1 VPVGAEWRVDMPQ
14 CVNDAWQ
21 YLKDHDASNWFV
33 IIVSIFVWPA
43 ILSIFF
49 VWWAN
54 RKRQSVP
61 HFLVTFTPS
70 NSNIGQATYDAVLFT
85 FINQTG
91 SITYL
96 YHARLT
102 ENQKYFPIPAA
113 ASRDMAR
120 GWRELVFALPPE
132 PPQTDLSFEVY
143 ECVLQ
148 TDPKSGRV
156 FASMAVK
163 QPMDDAFYSYR
174 PTLLRKWF
182 GALSIS
188 CLSMTLWL
196 VRKSFPSRQSIECS
210 LGSIF

>member
-1 VPVGAEWRVDMPQ
+1 MSECISYV
-14 CVNDAWQ
+14 WQ

-49 VWWAN
+49 FWWTN

-70 NSNIGQATYDAVLFT
+70 TSNIGGTPHDAVLLT

-91 SITYL
+91 SIAYL

-102 ENQKYFPIPAA
+102 ENPKHFSIPVA
-113 ASRDMAR
+113 ASRDIAR
-120 GWRELVFALPPE
+120 AWRELVFALPPE
-132 PPQTDLSFEVY
+132 PPQTELHFDVY
-143 ECVLQ
+143 EWVLQ

-156 FASMAVK
+156 YASMAVQ
-163 QPMDDAFYSYR
+163 QPMDEAFYSYR

-182 GALSIS
+182 RYPKYFLLEYDVVVGEKKFSVA
-188 CLSMTLWL
+188 T
-196 VRKSFPSRQSIECS
+196 VY
-210 LGSIF
+210 